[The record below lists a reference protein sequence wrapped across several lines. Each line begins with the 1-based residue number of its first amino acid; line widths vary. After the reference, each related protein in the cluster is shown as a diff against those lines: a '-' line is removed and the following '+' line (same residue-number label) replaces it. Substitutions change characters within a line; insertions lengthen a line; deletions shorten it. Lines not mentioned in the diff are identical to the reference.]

1 MIMESRCIVEKYTAP
16 EESSLLMDDCGV
28 LSDHH
33 CLLNGFVR
41 WLEERFSSANNF
53 RLNSR
58 GSVHFGTYHT
68 LRTIV

>member
-1 MIMESRCIVEKYTAP
+1 MIMESRCIV

-41 WLEERFSSANNF
+41 WVEERFSSANNF

-58 GSVHFGTYHT
+58 GSVHLGTYHT